1 MGSTGALE
9 LLPHARAASA
19 PQSARVPGTT
29 LAIINDLKMSCFS
42 VPCETKPIRNP
53 QKSLW

>member
-29 LAIINDLKMSCFS
+29 S
-42 VPCETKPIRNP
+42 P
-53 QKSLW
+53 